1 MKNSNYRGF
10 ALLEVLLVITALF
23 ILTGVAVFA
32 FNPGDKLGDKNN
44 MQRRVDVSRILDA
57 VSQYAADNHGTLPR
71 TITATSTEICK
82 TGGNCAGL
90 INLSVLTANEK
101 YLSVLPID
109 PAGGSTNGITY
120 MISKDDSGQVTVS
133 APLTDNGETIFVRR

>member
-1 MKNSNYRGF
+1 MKNSNFRGF
-10 ALLEVLLVITALF
+10 ALLELLLVITALF

-44 MQRRVDVSRILDA
+44 IQRRVDVSRILDA
-57 VSQYAADNHGTLPR
+57 VSQYTADNNGNIPR

-82 TGGNCAGL
+82 TGANCAGL

-101 YLSVLPID
+101 YLSALPID
-109 PAGGSTNGITY
+109 PAGGSANGITY
-120 MISKDDSGQVTVS
+120 RIFKNDSGQITVS
-133 APLTDNGETIFVRR
+133 APLTDKGEIISVRR